1 MFEAKEKE
9 SIMSYE
15 LIGQVKVIDLTKDV
29 AKKFRDMDGVPSDR
43 NLSVPRIEA
52 YRKIARAGLFRPLQ
66 WATAFCV
73 ETNGTYRVNGK
84 HTSTLFAEDDVAIPQ
99 GLVAVV
105 EHFKCDTMEDLAK
118 LYSGYDSRSMVRT
131 TNDINKSFAAVDEDL
146 AEIPVSIVSLC
157 VTAIAYTKYGA
168 SYSGRPAAERAE
180 ALFDLQNKQF
190 VRWVADMV
198 IGEDSRHIKRSPVV
212 SAMYDTWRKSH
223 RAATDFW
230 SAVRDH
236 SGESPSLPDRK
247 IGKYLLTRTVNTGNG
262 GRKNMG
268 GSACTPREMYVKCL
282 HAWNAWRRNT
292 TTDLKYHSEGKI
304 PAVV

>member
-1 MFEAKEKE
+1 
-9 SIMSYE
+9 MSYE
-15 LIGQVKVIDLTKDV
+15 LVGQVKVLSLTKEL
-29 AKKFRDMDGVPSDR
+29 ARKFRDMDGVPSDR
-43 NLSVPRIEA
+43 NLSVPRLEA
-52 YRKIARAGLFRPLQ
+52 YRKIAEAGLFRPLQ
-66 WATAFCV
+66 WATAVCA

-84 HTSTLFAEDDVAIPQ
+84 HTSTLFAEEGVEIPD

-105 EHFKCDTMEDLAK
+105 EQFKCDTMEDLAK
-118 LYSGYDSRSMVRT
+118 LYSGYDSRTMVRT

-146 AEIPVSIVSLC
+146 AEIPVGIVSLC

-168 SYSGRPAAERAE
+168 SYSAKPAAERAE
-180 ALFDLQNKQF
+180 ALFDPQNKQF

-198 IGEDSRHIKRSPVV
+198 IGSDSRHIKRSPVV

-223 RAATDFW
+223 RAAADFW
-230 SAVRDH
+230 TAVRDH
-236 SGESPSLPDRK
+236 SGQNPSLPDRK

-268 GSACTPREMYVKCL
+268 GSACAPREMYVKCL

-292 TTDLKYHSEGKI
+292 TTDLKYHAEAKV
-304 PAVV
+304 PAAL